1 MEGFPQCLEEADSR
15 VSASMLRKHPLRLP
29 ARFPYTLVSVRKLPA
44 GTFSCSQQK
53 VHQEGAIAS
62 ILRQRLL
69 RLLCVFSVHACFR
82 QETPCRQAEDCGS
95 VNSRKRVCGSGVSV
109 NALARLPAL
118 KGSYQHTP
126 SKPST
131 FLGSSALLPSIITL
145 PLIAEKSSSV
155 RSLNSLHSVTTRQAS
170 APFRASFALSA

>member
-1 MEGFPQCLEEADSR
+1 MEVFPQCLEEADSR

-69 RLLCVFSVHACFR
+69 RLLCVFS
-82 QETPCRQAEDCGS
+82 AEDCGS

-118 KGSYQHTP
+118 KGSFEPARDKVPPALEAAALAVPPPRQQEYI
-126 SKPST
+126 S
-131 FLGSSALLPSIITL
+131 LGDL
-145 PLIAEKSSSV
+145 
-155 RSLNSLHSVTTRQAS
+155 
-170 APFRASFALSA
+170 